1 MNCEDM
7 YYIVTEADKNISHIA
22 VGRSNYLTYLLF
34 NTQCHC
40 SLSALNH

>member
-40 SLSALNH
+40 SLSAPNH